1 MAVQAG
7 PRVCEDENVFAQI
20 KEKSRPAYIKAWNDF
35 KDFLGGDFDLE
46 MAPPTE
52 QRIIDFFIHLRTN
65 KQMATSSIWTNYSYI
80 NSIFKRK
87 YGTQLQSMPRITMVI
102 KGFGEDMKQKA
113 GIFEEDVSSILFFF
127 Y

>member
-1 MAVQAG
+1 MALQAG
-7 PRVCEDENVFAQI
+7 PRVYEDENVFSQI
-20 KEKSRPAYIKAWNDF
+20 KEKSRPAYIKAWKEF
-35 KDFLGGDFDLE
+35 KEFLGDDLDLE

-52 QRIIDFFIHLRTN
+52 QRIIDFFNHLRTN

-113 GIFEEDVSSILFFF
+113 GIFEEEVSSIFFF
-127 Y
+127 YC